1 MLPTGKP
8 CVVCILDGFGENKHK
23 DEFNAVHS
31 ARTPN
36 VDKLRANAERCRFVQ
51 AHGTWVGLPSDDDM
65 GNSEVG
71 HNAIGSGKGK
81 LHIRNVQTQYFTTT
95 SSSSSLSLSPA
106 LSPSLFLHSLNS
118 FSPPFFPPPFFFWD
132 FNTTTKNTVYKQG
145 ASLVDAAL
153 ESGDLFK
160 GEGFTYVKSAFP
172 TNTLH
177 LIGLLSNGGVHA
189 RYEQLKQLMQGSFE
203 AGAKKMRL
211 HILTDGRDVPDGS
224 SIEFVGQLEKD
235 LEQLRA
241 KGCDA
246 LIASGGGRMNVT
258 MDRYEADWGIVER
271 GWKAHVLGEAPHKF
285 ESALEAVTELRKL
298 PKANDQYLEP
308 FVIVDASGSSVG
320 PIQDN
325 DAVVLFNYR
334 SDRMVEISKAFEY
347 EDFKAFD
354 RVRYPKGLKFA
365 GMLQYDGDLKLPAK
379 YLVPPPFIEKT
390 SGEYMV
396 KNGMN
401 IFACSETQKFGH
413 VTFFWNG
420 NRSGYFDEK
429 RETYVE
435 IPSDKC
441 PFNEK
446 PDMKTKEI
454 TEAGIAALKSGRY
467 DLLRINFASP
477 DMVGHTGSLEATIR
491 ACETCDEC
499 LGQLLEEV
507 DKLGG
512 VYLVCSDH
520 GNADDMVQR
529 NKKTGQPLTDAD
541 GKNMALTSHTLAP
554 VMVAV
559 GGAGLAPSVKMRE
572 DLPKAGIASITA
584 TFINL
589 CGYEAPSDYEPTLI
603 KT

>member
-1 MLPTGKP
+1 MATPAQDNSFALKKHPVLPTGKP

-71 HNAIGSGKGK
+71 HNAIGSGK
-81 LHIRNVQTQYFTTT
+81 
-95 SSSSSLSLSPA
+95 
-106 LSPSLFLHSLNS
+106 
-118 FSPPFFPPPFFFWD
+118 
-132 FNTTTKNTVYKQG
+132 VYKQG

>member
-1 MLPTGKP
+1 MAETQQDFTLKKHPVLKTGTP
-8 CVVCILDGFGENKHK
+8 CVVCILDGFGENKNK
-23 DEFNAVHS
+23 DQYNAVHS
-31 ARTPN
+31 AHTPN
-36 VDKLRANAERCRFVQ
+36 VDKLRAQAERCRFVQ
-51 AHGTWVGLPSDDDM
+51 AHGKWVGLPSNDDM

-71 HNAIGSGKGK
+71 HNAIGSGK
-81 LHIRNVQTQYFTTT
+81 I
-95 SSSSSLSLSPA
+95 
-106 LSPSLFLHSLNS
+106 
-118 FSPPFFPPPFFFWD
+118 
-132 FNTTTKNTVYKQG
+132 YKQG
-145 ASLVDAAL
+145 ASLVDEAL
-153 ESGDLFK
+153 ESGSLFT
-160 GEGFTYVKSAFP
+160 GEGFQHVKTAFA

-189 RYEQLKQLMQGSFE
+189 RYEQLVQLIRGSIE
-203 AGAKKMRL
+203 HGAKRIRL
-211 HILTDGRDVPDGS
+211 HVLTDGRDVPDGS
-224 SIEFVGQLEKD
+224 SIEFVGQLEKELED
-235 LEQLRA
+235 LRNN
-241 KGCDA
+241 KGCDIR
-246 LIASGGGRMNVT
+246 IASGGGRMYVT
-258 MDRYEADWGIVER
+258 MDRYEADWDIVER
-271 GWKAHVLGEAPHKF
+271 GWKAHVLGEAPYKF
-285 ESALEAVTELRKL
+285 ESCLEAVTELRKL
-298 PKANDQYLEP
+298 PKADDQYLNP
-308 FVIVDASGSSVG
+308 FVIVDPSGKPVG
-320 PIQDN
+320 TIQDN

-365 GMLQYDGDLKLPAK
+365 GMLQYDGDLKLPAA
-379 YLVPPPFIEKT
+379 YLVPPPFIKRT

-396 KNGMN
+396 KNGMS

-429 RETYVE
+429 KETYIE

-446 PDMKTKEI
+446 PDMKSREI

-467 DLLRINFASP
+467 DLLRINYASP
-477 DMVGHTGSLEATIR
+477 DMVGHTGSLEATIQ
-491 ACETCDEC
+491 ACETCDKC
-499 LGQLLEEV
+499 LGELLEEV

-529 NKKTGQPLTDAD
+529 NKKTGQPLTDAS

-559 GGAGLAPSVKMRE
+559 GGAGLDPAVKMRK
-572 DLPKAGIASITA
+572 DLPTAGIASITA

-589 CGYEAPSDYEPTLI
+589 CGYEAPSDYEPSLI
-603 KT
+603 ET

>member
-1 MLPTGKP
+1 MADGLNCPEEFKLKPHSVLPRGKP

-23 DEFNAVHS
+23 DQYNAVHS

-36 VDKLRANAERCRFVQ
+36 VDKLRANAQRCRFVQ

-71 HNAIGSGKGK
+71 HNAIGSGK
-81 LHIRNVQTQYFTTT
+81 
-95 SSSSSLSLSPA
+95 
-106 LSPSLFLHSLNS
+106 
-118 FSPPFFPPPFFFWD
+118 
-132 FNTTTKNTVYKQG
+132 VYKQG

-160 GEGFTYVKSAFP
+160 GDGFNHVKQAFVAGG
-172 TNTLH
+172 TLH

-189 RYEQLKQLMQGSFE
+189 RYEQLKQLFRGSFE
-203 AGAKKMRL
+203 AGAKRIRL
-211 HILTDGRDVPDGS
+211 HVLTDGRDVPDGT

-235 LEQLRA
+235 LEDLRA

-246 LIASGGGRMNVT
+246 LIASGGGRMHVT

-285 ESALEAVTELRKL
+285 TSAVEAVTELRKL
-298 PKANDQYLEP
+298 PKANDQFLEP
-308 FVIVDASGSSVG
+308 FVIVDEKTGDAVG
-320 PIQDN
+320 TIQDN

-347 EDFKAFD
+347 ENFTSFD
-354 RVRYPKGLKFA
+354 RVRYPKNLKFA
-365 GMLQYDGDLKLPAK
+365 GMLQYDGDLKLPAN

-396 KNGMN
+396 KNGLS

-446 PDMKTKEI
+446 PDMKTREI

-467 DLLRINFASP
+467 DLLRINYASP

-491 ACETCDEC
+491 ACETCDKC
-499 LGQLLEEV
+499 LGELLAEV

-541 GKNMALTSHTLAP
+541 GNNMALTSHTLAP

-559 GGAGLAPSVKMRE
+559 GGAGLKDSVKMRE

-603 KT
+603 DA